1 MSLTDMSIFF
11 PLTERKEFSRLFH
24 IAKSQKSVV
33 ASQPSKLD
41 STFCEMPSA
50 TDMTNVHGRESS
62 SFYFN
67 FCVSSKLYIDFVSC
81 HRCGLKPFLLY

>member
-1 MSLTDMSIFF
+1 MSLTDMSIFSIDGNKRVVSF
-11 PLTERKEFSRLFH
+11 VSHSEVTEICGCVATFETRL
-24 IAKSQKSVV
+24 
-33 ASQPSKLD
+33 
-41 STFCEMPSA
+41 PSA

-67 FCVSSKLYIDFVSC
+67 FCVSSKLYIDVVSC